1 MSRIQRLDDYS
12 EHLIRLASLVKK
24 LNESINAKDY
34 EMVKVLANN
43 IKIAAISLEGALSN
57 LK

>member
-12 EHLIRLASLVKK
+12 EHLIRLSSLVKK
-24 LNESINAKDY
+24 LNESINDKDY
-34 EMVKVLANN
+34 EIVKILAND
-43 IKIAAISLEGALSN
+43 IKIAAISLEGALNN

>member
-1 MSRIQRLDDYS
+1 MSRIQRLNDYS

-24 LNESINAKDY
+24 LNESINSKDY

-43 IKIAAISLEGALSN
+43 IKIEAISLEGTLNN

>member
-12 EHLIRLASLVKK
+12 EHLIRLSSLVKK
-24 LNESINAKDY
+24 LNESINDKDY

-43 IKIAAISLEGALSN
+43 IKIEAISLEGALNN